1 MKQLSTMTFEQLL
14 AMKAK
19 IESAIQVRVDQERK
33 RLTASLERLDTM
45 ADGKPRR
52 GRPRGNGAAKG
63 RTLEPKY
70 RNPANPKETWA
81 GRGLKPRWLTAALK
95 GGKKKLTDFAVAGAK
110 PQPAEAS

>member
-1 MKQLSTMTFEQLL
+1 MKHLSTMTFEQLL

-19 IESAIQVRVDQERK
+19 VDAAIAVRVDQERK

-52 GRPRGNGAAKG
+52 GRPRGNGGSKG
-63 RTLEPKY
+63 RVLAPKY

-81 GRGLKPRWLTAALK
+81 GRGLKPRWLSAALK
-95 GGKKKLTDFAVAGAK
+95 GGKKTLADFSIEKK
-110 PQPAEAS
+110 PASA